1 MTGLPREILV
11 GSDQFEVVTDDV
23 LLRAQLSCAMAVC
36 VFDTVDEA
44 GALLHLRCVAR
55 QGSNPD
61 ATDTTLATELL
72 LLDRCV
78 EDLRTAVPQA
88 RALKA
93 HIVVH
98 LPAQSTARA
107 TSSARLAG
115 SVRLTLQYAEI
126 NGRRFSSSTFFRP
139 PLGSQASKYSPKV
152 S

>member
-1 MTGLPREILV
+1 MTDPKREIIV

-23 LLRAQLSCAMAVC
+23 LLRAQLTCAMAVC

-78 EDLRTAVPQA
+78 ESLRAVAPQA

-93 HIVVH
+93 RIVVH
-98 LPAQSTARA
+98 VPAQSTAR
-107 TSSARLAG
+107 LACE
-115 SVRLTLQYAEI
+115 SMLTLVGHFMQDIGAELAPVDLGTDQPRTVI
-126 NGRRFSSSTFFRP
+126 FRP
-139 PLGSQASKYSPKV
+139 CMGSLQV
-152 S
+152 R

>member
-1 MTGLPREILV
+1 MTAPAREILV
-11 GSDQFEVVTDDV
+11 GSDQFEVVTEDV
-23 LLRAQLSCAMAVC
+23 LLRAQLTCAMAVC

-78 EDLRTAVPQA
+78 ESLRTAVPQA

-107 TSSARLAG
+107 ACESM
-115 SVRLTLQYAEI
+115 LTLVGHFMQDIGAELAPVDMDS
-126 NGRRFSSSTFFRP
+126 GPPREVVFRP
-139 PLGSQASKYSPKV
+139 CMGTLLV
-152 S
+152 R

>member
-1 MTGLPREILV
+1 MTAPTREIVV

-23 LLRAQLSCAMAVC
+23 VLRAKLTCAMAVC
-36 VFDTVDEA
+36 IYDTVDDA

-78 EDLRTAVPQA
+78 EFLRTLVPQA
-88 RALKA
+88 RALKG

-98 LPAQSTARA
+98 VPAHSNARA
-107 TSSARLAG
+107 ACDSM
-115 SVRLTLQYAEI
+115 LTLVGHFMQDIGAELAPVDLDTGEPREVI
-126 NGRRFSSSTFFRP
+126 FRP
-139 PLGSQASKYSPKV
+139 CMGQLQV
-152 S
+152 R

>member
-1 MTGLPREILV
+1 MAFETREILV
-11 GSDQFEVVTDDV
+11 GSDQFEVVTEDL
-23 LLRAQLSCAMAVC
+23 LLRAKLSCAMAVC

-55 QGSNPD
+55 AGRHPD

-78 EDLRTAVPQA
+78 ESLRTAVPQA

-107 TSSARLAG
+107 ACESM
-115 SVRLTLQYAEI
+115 LTLVGHFMQDIGAELAPVDLDS
-126 NGRRFSSSTFFRP
+126 GLPREVVFRP
-139 PLGSQASKYSPKV
+139 CMGTLQV
-152 S
+152 R

>member
-1 MTGLPREILV
+1 MTAPAREILV
-11 GSDQFEVVTDDV
+11 GTDQFEVVTEDV
-23 LLRAQLSCAMAVC
+23 LLRAQLTCAMAVC

-78 EDLRTAVPQA
+78 QSLRTAVPQA

-107 TSSARLAG
+107 ACESMLTVVGHFMHDIGAELAPVDLDSG
-115 SVRLTLQYAEI
+115 EPREVVFRPCMGTLQV
-126 NGRRFSSSTFFRP
+126 R
-139 PLGSQASKYSPKV
+139 
-152 S
+152 

>member
-1 MTGLPREILV
+1 MTVPAREILV
-11 GSDQFEVVTDDV
+11 GSDQFEVVTEDV
-23 LLRAQLSCAMAVC
+23 LLRAQLTCAMAVC
-36 VFDTVDEA
+36 VFDTLDEA

-78 EDLRTAVPQA
+78 ESLRTAVPQA

-98 LPAQSTARA
+98 LPPQSTARA
-107 TSSARLAG
+107 ACESM
-115 SVRLTLQYAEI
+115 LTLVGHFMHDIGAELAPVDM
-126 NGRRFSSSTFFRP
+126 GSGEPREVVFRP
-139 PLGSQASKYSPKV
+139 CMGTLQV
-152 S
+152 R